1 MAKQIAVT
9 LFAVLLPP
17 ALVIWAAWS
26 IPGEYLGWFAKLAG
40 ITVATFLF
48 GGLWREAAAHLS
60 HVSGADAISEK
71 QLEEYLKIVE
81 RTTK

>member
-1 MAKQIAVT
+1 MIRQIAVT
-9 LFAVLLPP
+9 VFAVFAPP
-17 ALVIWAAWS
+17 AFVIWLAWQV
-26 IPGEYLGWFAKLAG
+26 PGEYLGWFAKLAG
-40 ITVATFLF
+40 ITVAAFLF

-60 HVSGADAISEK
+60 HVSGADAISDE